1 MLQTTNQG
9 RVLQEQINES
19 NHVKTWPILVWFSH
33 EVLVLDNLKLQLA
46 NA

>member
-1 MLQTTNQG
+1 MLQITDQG
-9 RVLQEQINES
+9 RMLQQQINES
-19 NHVKTWPILVWFSH
+19 YHVKTWAIQVWFH

>member
-1 MLQTTNQG
+1 MLLTTDQG
-9 RVLQEQINES
+9 RGLQQQINES
-19 NHVKTWPILVWFSH
+19 YHVKTWAIQVWFH